1 MNLATPPFTL
11 RQLQYAVA
19 VAEALNFRKA
29 AVQCAVSQPSLSA
42 QLAEL
47 EGALGVR
54 LFERDRSGVVVT
66 PAGRT
71 LVARA
76 RAVLEEARALTRD
89 AHQAGDVLAGTL
101 RLGVIP
107 TVAPYLLPQ
116 VMPALRKTFPRLTT
130 LWREE
135 KTAPLSVA
143 LANGSLEAVVVALEA
158 NLGDVDHAVLAIDPF
173 VLAVPRKS
181 PLDHDG
187 PVGLKELKQSE
198 VLVLEDGHCFGD
210 QAIAYCEKKGAP
222 QLEFRATSL
231 GTLTQMVAAGAG
243 VTLLPSLSVDT
254 EVKRA
259 AVRVR
264 PFEKPAPH
272 RTLALAWRKGS
283 PLGPA
288 LEKLAAVMREHT
300 AVARVTS

>member
-29 AVQCAVSQPSLSA
+29 AAQCAVSQPSLSA

-76 RAVLEEARALTRD
+76 RAVLDEARALTRD
-89 AHQAGDVLAGTL
+89 AQQAGDVLAGTL

-116 VMPALRKTFPRLTT
+116 VMPALRKAFPRLTT

-135 KTAPLSVA
+135 RTAPLSVA
-143 LANGSLEAVVVALEA
+143 LASGALEAVVVALEA
-158 NLGDVDHAVLAIDPF
+158 NLGEVDHAVLAVDPF
-173 VLAVPRKS
+173 VLAVPRGS
-181 PLDHDG
+181 PLDHAG
-187 PVGLKELKQSE
+187 AVSLRELKQSE

-210 QAIAYCEKKGAP
+210 QAIAYCEKKGVA

-231 GTLTQMVAAGAG
+231 GTLAQMVGAGAG
-243 VTLLPSLSVDT
+243 VTLLPALSVPT
-254 EVKRA
+254 EAKRA

-264 PFEKPAPH
+264 TFEKPVPH

-288 LEKLAAVMREHT
+288 LEKLAAVMRAHT
-300 AVARVTS
+300 AVTVTS

>member
-29 AVQCAVSQPSLSA
+29 AAQCAVSQPSLSA

-76 RAVLEEARALTRD
+76 RAVLDEARALTRD
-89 AHQAGDVLAGTL
+89 AQQAGDVLAGTL

-116 VMPALRKTFPRLTT
+116 VMPALRKAFPRLTT

-135 KTAPLSVA
+135 RTAPLSVA
-143 LANGSLEAVVVALEA
+143 LANGALEAVVVALEA
-158 NLGDVDHAVLAIDPF
+158 NLGEVDHAVLAVDPF
-173 VLAVPRKS
+173 VLAVPRGS
-181 PLDHDG
+181 PLDHAG
-187 PVGLKELKQSE
+187 AVSLRELKQSE

-210 QAIAYCEKKGAP
+210 QAIAYCEKKGVA

-231 GTLTQMVAAGAG
+231 GTLAQMVGAGAG
-243 VTLLPSLSVDT
+243 VTLLPALSVPT
-254 EVKRA
+254 EAKRA

-264 PFEKPAPH
+264 TFEKPVPH

-288 LEKLAAVMREHT
+288 LEKLAAVMRAHT
-300 AVARVTS
+300 AVTVTS